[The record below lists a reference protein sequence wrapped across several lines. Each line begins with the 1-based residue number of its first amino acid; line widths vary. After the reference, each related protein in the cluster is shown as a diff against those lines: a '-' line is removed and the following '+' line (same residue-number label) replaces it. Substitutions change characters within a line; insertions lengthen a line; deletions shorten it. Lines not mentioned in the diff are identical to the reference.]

1 MKFRSAR
8 HTQVLK
14 PIIDFYVKIIGLE
27 VLGTFENHQGFD
39 GVFIGLPNALNSPL
53 GWHLEFTVSWEPPL
67 HRPDEDD
74 LLVFYP
80 ESIEEFEAII
90 ARAKFANIKPFRTK
104 NPYWRRNAVA
114 MLDPDGF
121 GVVIVDPLAKNI

>member
-1 MKFRSAR
+1 MKFRNAR
-8 HTQVLK
+8 HTQVLQ
-14 PIIDFYVKIIGLE
+14 PIIDFYVNIIGLDK
-27 VLGTFENHQGFD
+27 LGQFENHKGFD
-39 GVFIGLPNALNSPL
+39 GVFIGRASTFDSPN

-80 ESIEEFEAII
+80 ETQEEFDLII
-90 ARAKFANIKPFRTK
+90 DRARFANIKRFRTK
-104 NPYWRRNAVA
+104 NPYWHRNGIA

-121 GVVIVDPLAKNI
+121 GVVIIDPMAKIN

>member
-8 HTQVLK
+8 HTHVLQ
-14 PIIDFYVKIIGLE
+14 PIIDFYVQIIGLE
-27 VLGTFENHQGFD
+27 VLGKFENHQGYD
-39 GVFIGLPNALNSPL
+39 GVFIGLPDALKSPN

-80 ESIEEFEAII
+80 ETSEEFEAII
-90 ARAKFANIKPFRTK
+90 ARAKFANIKSFRTK
-104 NPYWRRNAVA
+104 NPYWRKNGVA

-121 GVVIVDPLAKNI
+121 GVVIVDPNLIV